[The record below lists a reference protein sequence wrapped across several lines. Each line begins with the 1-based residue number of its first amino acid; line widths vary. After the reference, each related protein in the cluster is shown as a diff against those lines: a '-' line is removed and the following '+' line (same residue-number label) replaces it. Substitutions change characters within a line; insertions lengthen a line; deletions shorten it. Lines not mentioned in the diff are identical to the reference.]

1 MTNCGYLNG
10 KWCICAKE
18 ACYGQ
23 NVTLGGTTIK
33 KYIKNKTSPPIPLL
47 LLMVKAA
54 IQAHKYINDN
64 RTFLEKK

>member
-33 KYIKNKTSPPIPLL
+33 KYIKNKTSSPIPLLEL

-54 IQAHKYINDN
+54 I
-64 RTFLEKK
+64 

>member
-33 KYIKNKTSPPIPLL
+33 KYIKNKTSSPISLL
-47 LLMVKAA
+47 LKW
-54 IQAHKYINDN
+54 
-64 RTFLEKK
+64 

>member
-33 KYIKNKTSPPIPLL
+33 KYIKNKTSPPSLCSL
-47 LLMVKAA
+47 NGESSNLG
-54 IQAHKYINDN
+54 
-64 RTFLEKK
+64 T